1 MIGSLA
7 RAFGQMPD
15 PRFRAVI
22 GKSLV
27 YSLLIYA
34 ALVALCWVGLGYVN
48 VFGVGRVD
56 DTIRWLG
63 GAVAFV
69 FGFLLFPGIVAAVI
83 GLFLEDIAR
92 AVEARH
98 YPGLPPAKGTTIA
111 MDLWSAA
118 RLAGLTLVLNLLALP
133 LYFFFFPGLNVFV
146 FYGLN
151 GYLLGREYFE
161 LAALRRLTDTDSRAM
176 RRRHRFGVLI
186 SGVVITLLLTIPV
199 INCILPVVAAAFMV
213 HEFERLRRRDGLS

>member
-1 MIGSLA
+1 MIGSLTK
-7 RAFGQMPD
+7 AFGQMPD

-22 GKSLV
+22 GKGLI
-27 YSLLIYA
+27 YSLLTYA
-34 ALVALCWVGLGYVN
+34 VLVALCWVGLGYVN
-48 VFGVGRVD
+48 VFGIGWVD

-69 FGFLLFPGIVAAVI
+69 LGFLLFPGIVAAVI

-98 YPGLPPAKGTTIA
+98 YPALPPAKGTTLA
-111 MDLWSAA
+111 MDAWSAV
-118 RLAGLTLVLNLLALP
+118 RLAGLTIVLNLLALP
-133 LYFFFFPGLNVFV
+133 LYFIPGLNIFV
-146 FYGLN
+146 FYTLN

-161 LAALRRLTDTDSRAM
+161 LAALRRLKDTESRAM

-199 INCILPVVAAAFMV
+199 INCVLPVVAAAFMV